1 MATTPKGNKEMEEGM
16 RIEGEYF
23 ILVRKI
29 TPRISA
35 SEKSILLASTNG
47 REEFD
52 HEGKPVQVNLNV
64 YVPNPKYK
72 KK

>member
-23 ILVRKI
+23 ILVKKVS
-29 TPRISA
+29 PRISA
-35 SEKSILLASTNG
+35 SEKSILLATTSG
-47 REEFD
+47 REEFEHD
-52 HEGKPVQVNLNV
+52 GKSVQVNLNV

>member
-1 MATTPKGNKEMEEGM
+1 MATAPKLEEGM
-16 RIEGEYF
+16 RIDGEYF
-23 ILVRKI
+23 ILVKKVS
-29 TPRISA
+29 PRVSA
-35 SEKSILLASTNG
+35 SQKSILLATTNG